1 VVGVFI
7 LIKKGTGGGGCKPVS
22 EASLICGEATT
33 LSKSAENLALQVS
46 RISPDLICLDIYLQM
61 LKIIGI
67 ETLVREHGI
76 REVAHSLIRFIGM
89 QNHRAK
95 FVE

>member
-1 VVGVFI
+1 M
-7 LIKKGTGGGGCKPVS
+7 
-22 EASLICGEATT
+22 

-67 ETLVREHGI
+67 ETLVRELAV
-76 REVAHSLIRFIGM
+76 REVAHTFVWNIGK
-89 QNHRAK
+89 QNHRAA
-95 FVE
+95 F